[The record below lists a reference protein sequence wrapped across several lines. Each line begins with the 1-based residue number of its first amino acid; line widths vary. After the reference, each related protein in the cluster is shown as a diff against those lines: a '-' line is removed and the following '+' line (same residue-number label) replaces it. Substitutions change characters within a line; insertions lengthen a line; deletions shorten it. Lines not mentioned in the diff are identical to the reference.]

1 MRIAIALLIAVAVSA
16 CGTVQQ
22 TPTTVY
28 SQPVVKSEHKFERTY
43 ELGVPMQAY
52 VGEQMVRVQD
62 YHVTEA
68 QSGTT
73 STQLSATE
81 NFTLKIP
88 PFMKV
93 QVTPGEPIVVT
104 GTTERDGRR
113 YRVVQ
118 LSAPTTYGLRFLIDD
133 SGAFEGSAL
142 NLGGSKMGWSYKPT
156 PDTVRLVPAKSETRV
171 DTAKGFV
178 NYELVY
184 SGTTKDSFQL
194 LYREYTQADM
204 ARPAFSQTLVYDKD
218 SGTIR
223 FRKMQI
229 DVQEASNELIRFT
242 VIDDGLGAE

>member
-104 GTTERDGRR
+104 GTTEPVLEALPVADTATGGAGEVKACTSAHAVTAPIKER
-113 YRVVQ
+113 YLMVCAVIQ
-118 LSAPTTYGLRFLIDD
+118 AHEQTGAVLKTEMAPT
-133 SGAFEGSAL
+133 
-142 NLGGSKMGWSYKPT
+142 
-156 PDTVRLVPAKSETRV
+156 
-171 DTAKGFV
+171 
-178 NYELVY
+178 
-184 SGTTKDSFQL
+184 
-194 LYREYTQADM
+194 
-204 ARPAFSQTLVYDKD
+204 
-218 SGTIR
+218 
-223 FRKMQI
+223 
-229 DVQEASNELIRFT
+229 
-242 VIDDGLGAE
+242 